1 MNSQILSFYRLSSQV
16 ASRVVL
22 AIGLLVLIGWLFD
35 VSALKS
41 VLPGSVTMKANT
53 ALAFLLAGATLW
65 QATRAIQNRWAAQY
79 IKLFPLI
86 IMLIGLLTLGEYVFN
101 RDFGID
107 QLLFKDTLTAPY
119 LYPGRMSLV
128 TALNFSLLGFALLL
142 LSNDHYHRLI
152 QSISVTVLLIST
164 LALLGYVY
172 GATSLYQY
180 FPYSSVAIH
189 TAFAFF
195 VLCLGILFARPD
207 RGIMKILSSDSLG
220 GTMARRLLPAAIVI
234 PLVVGWIFLI
244 GEHLGFYD
252 STLRLILFAMTNIII
267 FAVLIWWNAVL
278 LNRSDLQL
286 KQAKAALVRSEEQQD
301 AEEKFRGLLEAAPD
315 AIVIVDKDGRII
327 LVNSQTEKLF
337 GYARDEILEQ
347 RVEKLVPERFREIH
361 PNHRDRFFTEPRL
374 RPMGAGLELYG
385 RRKDGEEFPIEISLS
400 PLETENGI
408 LVTAAIRDTSERK
421 RAEEKFRGLLEA
433 APDAIVIV
441 DRGGRVIL
449 VNSQT
454 EKLFGYSR
462 YEMLGQKVEYLI
474 PERFKEIHPAHRDGF
489 FAEPRLRP
497 MGVGLEL
504 YGRRKDGEEFPIEIS
519 LSPLDTED
527 GILVTAAIRD
537 VTERKQFEQ
546 TLREKNAELENANFA
561 KDRFLAGMS
570 HELRTPLNAV
580 LGFTGTLLMKLP
592 GPLTPDQE
600 HQLRT
605 IQTSARHLLSLIN
618 DLLDLAKIESGK
630 VEVNLEPVNCQELL
644 DEVAASLR
652 PLAEMKS
659 LRFEV
664 IAPSVKIILH
674 TDRRALSQILIN
686 LTNNA
691 IKFTETGSVRIELN
705 QGEGEPGIKAT
716 KFSVEDSGTGIQAA
730 DQLRLFQAFEQV
742 DNSTTRR
749 HEGTGL
755 GLYLSQKLA
764 GLLGGRIEIESV
776 YGEGSKFSLLL
787 PEK

>member
-1 MNSQILSFYRLSSQV
+1 MPEIPDSDKESIN
-16 ASRVVL
+16 
-22 AIGLLVLIGWLFD
+22 
-35 VSALKS
+35 
-41 VLPGSVTMKANT
+41 
-53 ALAFLLAGATLW
+53 
-65 QATRAIQNRWAAQY
+65 IQR
-79 IKLFPLI
+79 
-86 IMLIGLLTLGEYVFN
+86 
-101 RDFGID
+101 
-107 QLLFKDTLTAPY
+107 
-119 LYPGRMSLV
+119 
-128 TALNFSLLGFALLL
+128 
-142 LSNDHYHRLI
+142 
-152 QSISVTVLLIST
+152 
-164 LALLGYVY
+164 
-172 GATSLYQY
+172 
-180 FPYSSVAIH
+180 
-189 TAFAFF
+189 
-195 VLCLGILFARPD
+195 
-207 RGIMKILSSDSLG
+207 
-220 GTMARRLLPAAIVI
+220 
-234 PLVVGWIFLI
+234 
-244 GEHLGFYD
+244 
-252 STLRLILFAMTNIII
+252 
-267 FAVLIWWNAVL
+267 
-278 LNRSDLQL
+278 
-286 KQAKAALVRSEEQQD
+286 
-301 AEEKFRGLLEAAPD
+301 AEEKFRALLEAAPD
-315 AIVIVDKDGRII
+315 AIVIVNREGTIV

-337 GYARDEILEQ
+337 GYARKEILEQ
-347 RVEKLVPERFREIH
+347 RVEKLVPERFREVH
-361 PNHRDRFFTEPRL
+361 PNHRDRFFAEPRL

-385 RRKDGEEFPIEISLS
+385 RRKDGVEFPIEISLS
-400 PLETENGI
+400 PLETEEGL
-408 LVTAAIRDTSERK
+408 LVTAAIRDITERK

-441 DRGGRVIL
+441 DRSGRIIL

-462 YEMLGQKVEYLI
+462 FEMLGQKVEHLI

-497 MGVGLEL
+497 MGAGLEL
-504 YGRRKDGEEFPIEIS
+504 YGRRKDGSEFPIEIS

-546 TLREKNAELENANFA
+546 TLREKNVELENANLA
-561 KDRFLAGMS
+561 KDRFLASMS

-580 LGFTGTLLMKLP
+580 LGFAGTLLMKIP
-592 GPLTPDQE
+592 GPLTTDQE

-630 VEVNLEPVNCQELL
+630 VAAHLEPVDCQDLL
-644 DEVAASLR
+644 EEIATSLR
-652 PLAEMKS
+652 PMAEVKS

-664 IAPSVKIILH
+664 ISPSTKIILQ

-691 IKFTETGSVRIELN
+691 IKFTEAGSVRIELS
-705 QGEGEPGIKAT
+705 QVEEPGSTTT
-716 KFSVEDSGTGIQAA
+716 KFSVEDTGKGIRQE

-776 YGEGSKFSLLL
+776 YGQGSQFSLLL